1 MTDGHGE
8 EYRRVPS
15 DGATSDYP
23 TARLHAPLYGR
34 AHISYAVGKLVA
46 PPRRIM
52 PCVIALI
59 YYRARRDDDNAPS
72 VNILRKF
79 LPCIAR
85 HVSHCRNDRNQFA
98 SRSSNSISRELEM
111 KEVKMDELRRELFRF
126 INYCFI
132 PNGSCAQLSYLICC
146 LIYL

>member
-1 MTDGHGE
+1 MKFYEKSAIHKLTIVMPMTDGHGE
-8 EYRRVPS
+8 EYRRVPF

-59 YYRARRDDDNAPS
+59 YYRARRDGDNTPS

-79 LPCIAR
+79 LLISHSR
-85 HVSHCRNDRNQFA
+85 VSHCRIDQ
-98 SRSSNSISRELEM
+98 
-111 KEVKMDELRRELFRF
+111 
-126 INYCFI
+126 
-132 PNGSCAQLSYLICC
+132 
-146 LIYL
+146 